1 MEVSHEDGIDRA
13 RCTRGLGSSSI
24 RRSLFPVWMTVASM
38 RHKIALSAALLMM
51 AGLAISAYAQNEQNS
66 PQQPPQQSERG
77 MMGGGMMG
85 GMMGNHEMMGQMSR
99 MMENCNKMMESHMQ
113 NHQHDDNQTPDKK
126 G

>member
-1 MEVSHEDGIDRA
+1 MEISHEDGIDRA
-13 RCTRGLGSSSI
+13 RCIRGLGSSSI
-24 RRSLFPVWMTVASM
+24 RRSLLPVWMKETPM

-85 GMMGNHEMMGQMSR
+85 GMMGNQEMMAQMTR

-113 NHQHDDNQTPDKK
+113 NHQHDGDQKQDKK